1 MNKVKIIISFVLC
14 IVLSFN
20 SVIVASAADD
30 SAEDNILHLINAEYT
45 RSITVSNKRYNLRI
59 KLNTMNFTNNEFT
72 GEYFVTGSN
81 EYYQEISG
89 GVSKDIF
96 WNNEKDGYSYSF
108 TFYVNWKYGPTDRKY
123 MYNLELNDKLGLL
136 RGYTNTED
144 TISAQLGGCEF
155 VATPN
160 SINAFSIS
168 QKVNSISFDES
179 LYNECLKYSV
189 AVYDKNASSLFD
201 IPNELLN
208 SLRQYEYQDI
218 VGNYFHD
225 DRDDNVSYAIA
236 HKKTDTGQK
245 CMIVIR
251 GTDGVEWE
259 GNMKICP
266 PDSNGNFDKYTF
278 TDGDD
283 THDNFLNA
291 ALDLKDT
298 IKEYLDI
305 FEINNEDTTIVITG
319 HSRGGAVSNLTAKE
333 LTDDTEV
340 LSKVTAYT
348 FACPNVEKYNYKM
361 SYYRNIYNFWFKSD
375 IVPTVPL
382 SSPTEGW
389 GYGYMENVTLK
400 IQIL

>member
-1 MNKVKIIISFVLC
+1 MYDC
-14 IVLSFN
+14 
-20 SVIVASAADD
+20 
-30 SAEDNILHLINAEYT
+30 
-45 RSITVSNKRYNLRI
+45 
-59 KLNTMNFTNNEFT
+59 
-72 GEYFVTGSN
+72 
-81 EYYQEISG
+81 YQ
-89 GVSKDIF
+89 
-96 WNNEKDGYSYSF
+96 
-108 TFYVNWKYGPTDRKY
+108 
-123 MYNLELNDKLGLL
+123 
-136 RGYTNTED
+136 
-144 TISAQLGGCEF
+144 
-155 VATPN
+155 
-160 SINAFSIS
+160 
-168 QKVNSISFDES
+168 
-179 LYNECLKYSV
+179 
-189 AVYDKNASSLFD
+189 
-201 IPNELLN
+201 
-208 SLRQYEYQDI
+208 
-218 VGNYFHD
+218 
-225 DRDDNVSYAIA
+225 
-236 HKKTDTGQK
+236 
-245 CMIVIR
+245 

-266 PDSNGNFDKYTF
+266 PDSDGNYDKYTF

-291 ALDLKDT
+291 ASDLKDT

-305 FEINNEDTTIVITG
+305 FGINNENTTIVITG

>member
-189 AVYDKNASSLFD
+189 VVYDKNASSLFD

-208 SLRQYEYQDI
+208 SFRQYEYQDI

-251 GTDGVEWE
+251 VQMEL
-259 GNMKICP
+259 
-266 PDSNGNFDKYTF
+266 NGR
-278 TDGDD
+278 
-283 THDNFLNA
+283 
-291 ALDLKDT
+291 
-298 IKEYLDI
+298 
-305 FEINNEDTTIVITG
+305 EI
-319 HSRGGAVSNLTAKE
+319 
-333 LTDDTEV
+333 
-340 LSKVTAYT
+340 
-348 FACPNVEKYNYKM
+348 
-361 SYYRNIYNFWFKSD
+361 
-375 IVPTVPL
+375 
-382 SSPTEGW
+382 
-389 GYGYMENVTLK
+389 
-400 IQIL
+400 